1 MDTIEELGGTY
12 FYAGRTNL
20 SASEMLFMVFCE
32 ETAHQLGIEDLGAI
46 VAVVSGLNVSKTR
59 GKFRGNIKDT
69 SYASRGAR
77 KIFGKKRSPGNVK
90 LPSVVGGYPP
100 STMRIILTRKM
111 GTFVGRA
118 VPVVGWIIIA
128 KDITEIAFRS
138 VTSTTAWQGVM
149 INYGN

>member
-77 KIFGKKRSPGNVK
+77 KIFGKNVHGNVK
-90 LPSVVGGYPP
+90 LPSVVGGYPHPLCGSSLRERWEHLSDAQCP
-100 STMRIILTRKM
+100 SL
-111 GTFVGRA
+111 VG
-118 VPVVGWIIIA
+118 
-128 KDITEIAFRS
+128 
-138 VTSTTAWQGVM
+138 
-149 INYGN
+149 

>member
-1 MDTIEELGGTY
+1 MHLEALARY
-12 FYAGRTNL
+12 
-20 SASEMLFMVFCE
+20 SE
-32 ETAHQLGIEDLGAI
+32 
-46 VAVVSGLNVSKTR
+46 KT
-59 GKFRGNIKDT
+59 F
-69 SYASRGAR
+69 
-77 KIFGKKRSPGNVK
+77 PGNVK

-138 VTSTTAWQGVM
+138 VTRYNSMAR
-149 INYGN
+149 GNDKLW

>member
-1 MDTIEELGGTY
+1 MHLEALARY
-12 FYAGRTNL
+12 
-20 SASEMLFMVFCE
+20 SE
-32 ETAHQLGIEDLGAI
+32 
-46 VAVVSGLNVSKTR
+46 
-59 GKFRGNIKDT
+59 
-69 SYASRGAR
+69 
-77 KIFGKKRSPGNVK
+77 KKRSWQCEITICSRWV
-90 LPSVVGGYPP
+90 SP

>member
-77 KIFGKKRSPGNVK
+77 KIFGKK
-90 LPSVVGGYPP
+90 
-100 STMRIILTRKM
+100 
-111 GTFVGRA
+111 TFLA
-118 VPVVGWIIIA
+118 
-128 KDITEIAFRS
+128 
-138 VTSTTAWQGVM
+138 M
-149 INYGN
+149 

>member
-77 KIFGKKRSPGNVK
+77 KIFGKKTFPGNVK

-138 VTSTTAWQGVM
+138 VTRYNSMAR
-149 INYGN
+149 GNDKLW

>member
-77 KIFGKKRSPGNVK
+77 KIFEKTFPGNVK

>member
-77 KIFGKKRSPGNVK
+77 KVFGKKTFPGNVK

-138 VTSTTAWQGVM
+138 VTRYNSIAR
-149 INYGN
+149 GNDKLW

>member
-1 MDTIEELGGTY
+1 MHLEALARY
-12 FYAGRTNL
+12 
-20 SASEMLFMVFCE
+20 SE
-32 ETAHQLGIEDLGAI
+32 
-46 VAVVSGLNVSKTR
+46 
-59 GKFRGNIKDT
+59 
-69 SYASRGAR
+69 
-77 KIFGKKRSPGNVK
+77 KKRSHGNVK

>member
-1 MDTIEELGGTY
+1 MDTVEELGGTY

-20 SASEMLFMVFCE
+20 SASEMFFMVFCE
-32 ETAHQLGIEDLGAI
+32 ETARQLGIEDFGAI

-69 SYASRGAR
+69 SYVSRGAR
-77 KIFGKKRSPGNVK
+77 KVFGNKTFPGNVK

-138 VTSTTAWQGVM
+138 VTRYNNIAR
-149 INYGN
+149 GNDKLW